1 MTNLTHKS
9 ERKECEKELKLMP
22 GRWRVAYKNDRY
34 EFRLS
39 VLRDPVPEHEARRVG
54 DLRGEGGR
62 EWREVPERPSVVCSE
77 ESERRIVPVAR
88 CCGSSGDSSEPFP
101 GWLLIGEGPYVIA
114 GGPPFLLAKEQ
125 SKFQDEVVFGV
136 GAEFPTFDAAVMY
149 AELEGGNDGD
159 LR

>member
-1 MTNLTHKS
+1 MRKGTETDARTVAGS
-9 ERKECEKELKLMP
+9 VQERPL
-22 GRWRVAYKNDRY
+22 RVSFVGSAGAA
-34 EFRLS
+34 L
-39 VLRDPVPEHEARRVG
+39 LRDPVPEHEARRVG